1 VKLLVTGAG
10 GILGTE
16 LRRATGDDAAI
27 LATLPGEPGRHHLVA
42 LPREELDV
50 TDAGAVRSA
59 LRLHEP
65 DAVVHAAAWT
75 AVDRAESEPRAARRV
90 NVAGTAHV
98 AQAAAA
104 LGAVLLYPST
114 DFVFDGRRDEPYA
127 PDDPPSP
134 LGVYGRT
141 KLEGEEAV
149 RAAGGPHLIVRTSW
163 VYGAGGRDFVDA
175 VLERARA
182 GGELRV
188 VDDQVGR
195 PTWARTLAGTLLEL
209 LRREVRGIWHV
220 ADAGAV
226 SRYDMARAVLEEA
239 GVEAEVEP
247 VSTEAYGA
255 EAPRPL
261 RAVLDTTATEEL
273 LGRSMVPWRRALA
286 RYLTEG
292 SGKTRD
298 PDGAAR

>member
-1 VKLLVTGAG
+1 MKILVTGAG

-16 LRRATGDDAAI
+16 LRRIIEGDPAA

-50 TDAGAVRSA
+50 TDADAVRSA
-59 LRLHEP
+59 LRRHEP
-65 DAVVHAAAWT
+65 HAVIHAAAWT

-98 AQAAAA
+98 AQVAAA

-114 DFVFDGRRDEPYA
+114 DFVFDGRRDAPYV

-163 VYGAGGRDFVDA
+163 VYGAGGPNFVDA
-175 VLERARA
+175 VLERGRD
-182 GGELRV
+182 GRDLRV

-209 LRREVRGIWHV
+209 LRREARGIWHV

-226 SRYDMARAVLEEA
+226 SRYAMARAVLEEA
-239 GVEAEVEP
+239 GVDAEVEP

-255 EAPRPL
+255 DAPRPL
-261 RAVLDTTATEEL
+261 HAVLDTRATEEL
-273 LGRSMVPWRRALA
+273 LGRPMVPWRTALA
-286 RYLTEG
+286 HYLSEA
-292 SGKTRD
+292 SGETRD
-298 PDGAAR
+298 PHDAAR

>member
-1 VKLLVTGAG
+1 VPLS
-10 GILGTE
+10 
-16 LRRATGDDAAI
+16 
-27 LATLPGEPGRHHLVA
+27 
-42 LPREELDV
+42 REELDV
-50 TDAGAVRSA
+50 TDAEAVRSA

-75 AVDRAESEPRAARRV
+75 AVDRAESEPREARRV

-98 AQAAAA
+98 ARAAAA
-104 LGAVLLYPST
+104 LGIVLLYPGT
-114 DFVFDGRRDEPYA
+114 DFVFDGRQDHPYA

-163 VYGAGGRDFVDA
+163 VYGAGGRDFVDV

-182 GGELRV
+182 ERALRV
-188 VDDQVGR
+188 VEDQVGR

-209 LRREVRGIWHV
+209 LRREARGIWHV

-226 SRYDMARAVLEEA
+226 SRCTMARAVLEEA

-255 EAPRPL
+255 AAPRPL
-261 RAVLDTTATEEL
+261 HAVLDTTATEAF
-273 LGRSMVPWRRALA
+273 LGRRMVPWRSALA
-286 RYLTEG
+286 RHLAEG
-292 SGKTRD
+292 RGKTRD
-298 PDGAAR
+298 PGAAAR